1 MEFDKLYNRTRIPVM
16 TVPERKK
23 SSILIVDSEP
33 HVRQTMRQ
41 LLNTLGF
48 GLVADAVDH
57 AIALQKLEEREFT
70 HVIFEAKKTRID
82 AKEFLRR
89 TFDLDEDV
97 IAIPSS
103 YDPTVDEVFDLLII
117 GAKGYLVK
125 PFTAD
130 TLDQA
135 IVMATRGEPISEA
148 VLHARNRNEALAS
161 LILSSLDK
169 LTVIMRQA
177 EQFETA
183 KREVQSCQL
192 GFKRAV
198 DLGNTFAKGGTAP
211 LVESLVELCVER
223 SQGPATRLGRF
234 RKRLDQKKQKQVPD
248 AANTQATAE

>member
-1 MEFDKLYNRTRIPVM
+1 M
-16 TVPERKK
+16 TVAERKK

-41 LLNTLGF
+41 LFNTLGF
-48 GLVADAVDH
+48 GVVADAVDH
-57 AIALQKLEEREFT
+57 AIGLQKLEEREFS

-89 TFDLDEDV
+89 TFELDEDV
-97 IAIPSS
+97 IALPSS

-169 LTVIMRQA
+169 LSVIMRQA

-183 KREVQSCQL
+183 KREVRACKI
-192 GFKRAV
+192 GFERAV
-198 DLGNTFAKGGTAP
+198 DLGNTFAKGGPAVLTQ
-211 LVESLVELCVER
+211 SLVELCVER

-234 RKRLDQKKQKQVPD
+234 RKRLDQKKQKQSGQD
-248 AANTQATAE
+248 RTTQSIAE